1 MRWKARSPPC
11 GDNLGGVVD
20 GLPFL
25 AFSILSGL
33 GKSHGRSFARRRTA
47 LSVWFFWLLH
57 TISWWR
63 FLGFFFLLFSSKKV
77 RDAPA
82 QLHFHYWL
90 PKLCRPYLIPRNETI
105 IASSCH
111 VDLCPILVIKGGNLC
126 RPLTFMALISYCKS
140 PLSLDSK
147 RAEETW
153 AMAFVDSSYLFFFY
167 IRISHA
173 PSKLIYLFF
182 VQLIGGVC
190 LFCNLSRFTYTKFR
204 LLCLR
209 GSPCNLAESIPEE

>member
-1 MRWKARSPPC
+1 
-11 GDNLGGVVD
+11 VVD

-47 LSVWFFWLLH
+47 LKCL
-57 TISWWR
+57 I
-63 FLGFFFLLFSSKKV
+63 FLATPYHFLAALFGFFFLLFSSKKV

-111 VDLCPILVIKGGNLC
+111 VDLCPILVIEGGNLC

-147 RAEETW
+147 RAEET
-153 AMAFVDSSYLFFFY
+153 
-167 IRISHA
+167 
-173 PSKLIYLFF
+173 
-182 VQLIGGVC
+182 
-190 LFCNLSRFTYTKFR
+190 
-204 LLCLR
+204 
-209 GSPCNLAESIPEE
+209 